1 MKVEDWVDAVIT
13 PKTPRTHGPLARWL
27 GRTVLRLGGWKMTGR
42 FPDIDK
48 VIVLVAPHTSWWDGI
63 WGMAAKLA
71 MGLRVEVMAKR
82 ELFNPFLA
90 PILRAL
96 GAVPIDR
103 GNASGVVPAM
113 SARFRNA
120 EQLWLVIAPE
130 GTRRRVENW
139 KSGFWHI
146 ARAAQVPV
154 VCIYFHYPERTI
166 GIGPTLDM
174 TGDLATDM
182 ARVREFYR
190 PWQGKNRGTL

>member
-13 PKTPRTHGPLARWL
+13 PTTPRTHGPLARWL